1 MKKKN
6 KKKYVTAALITL
18 IVLSIAAIV
27 YVIAFHGEEMT
38 SVTSGPA
45 GKKHAKSP
53 QTDSKEKPFLQPPGK
68 APAKAKSFPQTPPRM
83 PNKETR
89 QEGQETPV
97 LPQTGNEPP
106 QKEKIV
112 IAHVPRR
119 LPLKQV
125 AIIIDDI
132 GYDLATVRELLGI
145 DADITYA
152 ILPLLAHSR
161 EAAEM
166 VHKADHETLLHLP
179 MEPLSY
185 PKEKPGKGAL
195 FTDMNDEELVFQLNS
210 DLASVPYVSGVNNHM
225 GSKFMSNE
233 ERLLPVFKELKRRGL
248 FFIDSRTTG
257 NSKTTAASQKVH
269 LTVASRKIFLD
280 NERNYSKIYRI
291 LMEVAEMPADG
302 SPLIIIGHPHP
313 ETIRAI
319 RDASKVFREKG
330 ISIIPVSKLLQK
342 QPS

>member
-27 YVIAFHGEEMT
+27 YVIAFHEEEMIA
-38 SVTSGPA
+38 VTSGPV
-45 GKKHAKSP
+45 GKKNAKIP
-53 QTDSKEKPFLQPPGK
+53 QIDSKEKPFLQPPGK
-68 APAKAKSFPQTPPRM
+68 APAKTKSLTQTPPRM

-89 QEGQETPV
+89 QEGQETPA
-97 LPQTGNEPP
+97 LP

-112 IAHVPRR
+112 IAKHVPQR

-132 GYDLATVRELLGI
+132 GYDLATVRELLSI

-166 VHKADHETLLHLP
+166 VHKANHETLLHLP

-185 PKEKPGKGAL
+185 PKEKPGNGAL

-210 DLASVPYVSGVNNHM
+210 NLASVPYVSGVNNHM

-280 NERNYSKIYRI
+280 NERDYSKIYRI
-291 LMEVAEMPADG
+291 LMEVAQMPADG

-330 ISIIPVSKLLQK
+330 VSIIPVSKLLQK